1 MEIFHAVVIS
11 ASTATEPSMQPRYQ
25 VSSRGAP
32 PSTSTHSPVKTDP
45 RMNARTASRDPR
57 APTYRS
63 AQRPCRTPRVM
74 NTVGSTAAKKAAT
87 APQPRPAAPP
97 YRQPT
102 AMTVTMIQFF
112 GSSR

>member
-1 MEIFHAVVIS
+1 MEIFHEVVIS
-11 ASTATEPSMQPRYQ
+11 ASTATDPSMHPRYQ

-32 PSTSTHSPVKTDP
+32 PSVSTHSPVKTDAS
-45 RMNARTASRDPR
+45 MNASTASRGPR
-57 APTYRS
+57 APTFRS
-63 AQRPCRTPRVM
+63 AQCPRRTPRVM

-87 APQPRPAAPP
+87 APQPSPAAPP

-102 AMTVTMIQFF
+102 ARTVTMIQFF